1 VKRLIERRYS
11 RGGRNYAYVTGKCF
25 MYARKQIPQMQIESV
40 DQIADV
46 PVRDLHLSN

>member
-1 VKRLIERRYS
+1 MKRLIERRYS